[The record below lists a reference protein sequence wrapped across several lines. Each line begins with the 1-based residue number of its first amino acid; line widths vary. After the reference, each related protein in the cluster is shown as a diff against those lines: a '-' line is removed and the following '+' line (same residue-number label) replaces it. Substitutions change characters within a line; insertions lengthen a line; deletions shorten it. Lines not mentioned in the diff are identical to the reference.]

1 METQLM
7 TEKQQRLQR
16 KRSHF
21 FVKEIWAISLKFVVV
36 HDDDVHTWALRSKRA
51 TTSFAPR
58 FSMEI
63 VGSLI
68 DTLTARHLSRLCLR
82 MESIGMPYGH
92 IVIVLQA
99 LDLNELP
106 KSLRLDRWSKEA
118 REEICCIFVGAS
130 SPLESSK
137 TSHQVHHSPHNQQP
151 PPWHHLKRPLHCTFR
166 ALSDKYD
173 DVISLWF
180 GSRLVVVSSQTLLQ
194 ECFTKNDVVLTNH
207 PHFLS
212 GKHIS
217 STLW

>member
-1 METQLM
+1 
-7 TEKQQRLQR
+7 
-16 KRSHF
+16 
-21 FVKEIWAISLKFVVV
+21 
-36 HDDDVHTWALRSKRA
+36 
-51 TTSFAPR
+51 
-58 FSMEI
+58 
-63 VGSLI
+63 
-68 DTLTARHLSRLCLR
+68 

-118 REEICCIFVGAS
+118 REEIRCIFVGACNYWYSYLVARYATILDLSSSNLSDKREPNSSIAKIDASLLLCKFKNYFETTLFHAAISIQS